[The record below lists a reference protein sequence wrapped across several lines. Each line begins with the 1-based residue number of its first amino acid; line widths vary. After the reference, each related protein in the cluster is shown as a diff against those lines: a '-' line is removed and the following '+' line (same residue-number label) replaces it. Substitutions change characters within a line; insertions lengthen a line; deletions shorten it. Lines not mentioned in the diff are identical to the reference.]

1 MSPKKNSR
9 PIRTN
14 RNIGRFLVD
23 SNPGVWFILEG
34 FLAWAFFY
42 FFSQFGVSAVRPDIQ
57 IINAKGAII
66 FAFSFALLGLGLGLF
81 EKENRFN
88 KFYSLQL
95 ILTTSL
101 LAMPTGL
108 FILYLTSYEKVG
120 RWSLALGVFG
130 ASFCLY
136 LCVHVL
142 GSFLLAKFPHRFI
155 FLGEISPLGKKL
167 LAEIKSSKSENFE
180 FLPKLYELTEKSL
193 SDRTKHDSIVTQI
206 REHGVSVIVLNWEKV
221 DAKYSDFL
229 FSALRQGL
237 RIVDDAQ
244 YYSEIVRRIPV
255 EEISSYYVLKMGF
268 DIHRPIHSFIKRFI
282 DILVSLFL
290 IIILSP
296 LFLLIAFVIRLESK
310 GTALYFQ
317 KRVSRF
323 GKEFKLAK
331 FRTMCENAED
341 QSYVT
346 SKVDPRITKFGT
358 LLRILHLDEL
368 PQLWNILIGEMSLV
382 GPRPQPVKMVDDI
395 SHSVPLFK
403 LRHIQRPGLTGLAQ
417 ISQGKT
423 EMEKDEMAYKL
434 SYDLYYIKNFNL
446 FFDFWILSRTIFK
459 ILSSNW

>member
-1 MSPKKNSR
+1 MASQKTPR
-9 PIRTN
+9 PLKTN

-23 SNPGVWFILEG
+23 SNPGFWFILEG
-34 FLAWAFFY
+34 FLAWTFFY
-42 FFSQFGVSAVRPDIQ
+42 FFSQFGVSAQRSDIQ
-57 IINAKGAII
+57 LINSKGAII
-66 FAFSFALLGLGLGLF
+66 FAYSFALLGLGLGLF

-130 ASFCLY
+130 ASICIYF
-136 LCVHVL
+136 CVHVV
-142 GSFLLAKFPHRFI
+142 GSFLLSKFPHRFL
-155 FLGEISPLGKKL
+155 FLGEISSLGKKL
-167 LAEIKSSKSENFE
+167 LVEIKGNKIENFE
-180 FLPKLYELTEKSL
+180 FLPKLYELAEESL
-193 SDRTKHDSIVTQI
+193 GDITKHDSLVTQI
-206 REHGVSVIVLNWEKV
+206 REHGISVIVLNWEKI
-221 DAKYSDFL
+221 DSKYSDFL

-282 DILVSLFL
+282 DVFISLFL
-290 IIILSP
+290 IIGLSP
-296 LFLLIAFVIRLESK
+296 LCLVIALIIRIESK
-310 GTALYFQ
+310 GPAFYFQ
-317 KRVSRF
+317 RRVSRF

-331 FRTMCENAED
+331 FRTMCDNAEA

-346 SKVDPRITKFGT
+346 SKVDSRITKFGS

-368 PQLWNILIGEMSLV
+368 PQLWNVLVGEMSLV
-382 GPRPQPVKMVDDI
+382 GPRPQPVKMVEDI

-403 LRHIQRPGLTGLAQ
+403 LRHIVRPGLSGLAQ

-423 EMEKDEMAYKL
+423 EMGEEEMAYKL
-434 SYDLYYIKNFNL
+434 SYDLYYVKNFNVFL
-446 FFDFWILSRTIFK
+446 DIWIMCRTFFRMIQSTW
-459 ILSSNW
+459 